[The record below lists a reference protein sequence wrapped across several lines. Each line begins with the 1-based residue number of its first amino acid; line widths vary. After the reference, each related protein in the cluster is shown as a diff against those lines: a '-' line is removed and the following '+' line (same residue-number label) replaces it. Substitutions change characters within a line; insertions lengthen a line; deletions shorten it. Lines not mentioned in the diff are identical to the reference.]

1 MKVTTKGQITIPKGI
16 RKRYGIHPGTEIE
29 VADSHGEIVVRKAGS
44 KNAVDRVYGILRE
57 QTSWNTSDEL
67 IERLRDGP

>member
-1 MKVTTKGQITIPKGI
+1 MKVTIKGQITIPKRI

-44 KNAVDRVYGILRE
+44 KNAVDRVYGILRDR
-57 QTSWNTSDEL
+57 TSWQTSDEL
-67 IERLRDGP
+67 VKRLRDGA

>member
-1 MKVTTKGQITIPKGI
+1 MKVTIKGQITIPKGI

-44 KNAVDRVYGILRE
+44 KNAVDRIYGILKDR
-57 QTSWNTSDEL
+57 TFWHATDEL
-67 IERLRDGP
+67 VKRLRIGP